1 MSALHCVA
9 AIMVVLAVFGGG
21 VAGNI
26 LGRQKDER
34 LFWVIWCASI
44 VLGALAVFVAT
55 KA

>member
-9 AIMVVLAVFGGG
+9 IILVVLAVFGGG

-26 LGRQKDER
+26 LGRRKDEGR
-34 LFWVIWCASI
+34 FWVIWCASFA
-44 VLGALAVFVAT
+44 LGGMAVFVAT